1 MKKSV
6 PPTAE
11 KTSLHPRNR
20 HRGRYDFAALVAACP
35 PLAPFVRPTPG
46 GTPSVDFA
54 SPAAVTL
61 LNRALLLHHYGLRHW
76 DIPTGFLCPP
86 VPGRADYLHHLADL
100 LAAGNGGSIPRGR
113 RVMLLDIGVGANC
126 IYPIIGHHEY
136 GWRFTGSDIDPP
148 SLRWARHLADM
159 NPSLAGALR
168 LRRQSQPAA
177 IFDGIIGAAER
188 FDATLCNPPFHAS
201 AREAEASTRRKQ
213 IQLARSTQRRRESTL
228 GAGNRGGAAGDGF
241 PVRQTDV
248 AAANFGGRHN
258 ELWCPGG
265 ELAFVRRMVAESVT
279 YARHCLWFT
288 TLLSKSS
295 SLAPL
300 YRAIEQAGASAV
312 RTVQMGQEQKISR
325 FVAWSFYD
333 AAGQAEWAA
342 RRWRD

>member
-6 PPTAE
+6 PPTAG

-20 HRGRYDFAALVAACP
+20 HRGRYDFAALVTACP

-76 DIPTGFLCPP
+76 DIPAGFLCPP

-100 LAAGNGGSIPRGR
+100 LAAGNGGNIPRGR
-113 RVMLLDIGVGANC
+113 RVMLLDIGVGANG

-177 IFDGIIGAAER
+177 IFDDIIGAAER

-213 IQLARSTQRRRESTL
+213 TQLARSTQRRRGSPL
-228 GAGNRGGAAGDGF
+228 GAGDRGRVAGDGF
-241 PVRQTDV
+241 PVRQTDA

-258 ELWCPGG
+258 EL
-265 ELAFVRRMVAESVT
+265 
-279 YARHCLWFT
+279 
-288 TLLSKSS
+288 
-295 SLAPL
+295 
-300 YRAIEQAGASAV
+300 
-312 RTVQMGQEQKISR
+312 
-325 FVAWSFYD
+325 
-333 AAGQAEWAA
+333 
-342 RRWRD
+342 